1 VQSFTEVCALLRRL
15 LTERPRF
22 AAAARVLE
30 LQPRSK
36 GLSLQGLLV
45 TTVQRL
51 PRYVLLL
58 RELLQHAT
66 VPGVATLPSGSPPE
80 TARPEGE
87 PGAAVASST
96 GTVHAVEAALEKLR
110 DVTVLPYSRTR
121 APQRGPA
128 RCPLLP
134 LLPRA
139 RGAGRGGGRVGDAE
153 RRQRAMAVARDVLKR
168 DDLVAPSRAMLKE
181 GSLTKLR
188 RHKWASQCH
197 RSARQVFLF
206 SDLLVLHTEGQRA
219 RVLRT
224 LIPPPSPT
232 RTLARPRP

>member
-134 LLPRA
+134 LLPRP
-139 RGAGRGGGRVGDAE
+139 R
-153 RRQRAMAVARDVLKR
+153 
-168 DDLVAPSRAMLKE
+168 
-181 GSLTKLR
+181 
-188 RHKWASQCH
+188 
-197 RSARQVFLF
+197 
-206 SDLLVLHTEGQRA
+206 
-219 RVLRT
+219 
-224 LIPPPSPT
+224 PPP
-232 RTLARPRP
+232 RPRPRPAPPP

>member
-1 VQSFTEVCALLRRL
+1 MHRLPADAPHVQSFTEVCALLRRL

-134 LLPRA
+134 LLPRP
-139 RGAGRGGGRVGDAE
+139 R
-153 RRQRAMAVARDVLKR
+153 
-168 DDLVAPSRAMLKE
+168 
-181 GSLTKLR
+181 
-188 RHKWASQCH
+188 
-197 RSARQVFLF
+197 
-206 SDLLVLHTEGQRA
+206 
-219 RVLRT
+219 
-224 LIPPPSPT
+224 PPP
-232 RTLARPRP
+232 RPRPRPAPPP

>member
-1 VQSFTEVCALLRRL
+1 MQSFTEVCALLRRL

-66 VPGVATLPSGSPPE
+66 VPGVVATLPSGSPPE
-80 TARPEGE
+80 GKA
-87 PGAAVASST
+87 GAAEASST

-110 DVTVLPYSRTR
+110 DVTVQPYSRTR
-121 APQRGPA
+121 ARRRGPA
-128 RCPLLP
+128 SRPLLP
-134 LLPRA
+134 LLPR
-139 RGAGRGGGRVGDAE
+139 
-153 RRQRAMAVARDVLKR
+153 
-168 DDLVAPSRAMLKE
+168 P
-181 GSLTKLR
+181 
-188 RHKWASQCH
+188 
-197 RSARQVFLF
+197 
-206 SDLLVLHTEGQRA
+206 
-219 RVLRT
+219 
-224 LIPPPSPT
+224 
-232 RTLARPRP
+232 RPRPHP

>member
-1 VQSFTEVCALLRRL
+1 MQSFTEVCALLRRL

-66 VPGVATLPSGSPPE
+66 VPGVVAALPSGSPPE
-80 TARPEGE
+80 GE
-87 PGAAVASST
+87 AGAAEASST

-110 DVTVLPYSRTR
+110 DVTVQPYSHTR
-121 APQRGPA
+121 APRRRPGNRPY
-128 RCPLLP
+128 LLM
-134 LLPRA
+134 LP
-139 RGAGRGGGRVGDAE
+139 
-153 RRQRAMAVARDVLKR
+153 
-168 DDLVAPSRAMLKE
+168 
-181 GSLTKLR
+181 
-188 RHKWASQCH
+188 
-197 RSARQVFLF
+197 
-206 SDLLVLHTEGQRA
+206 
-219 RVLRT
+219 
-224 LIPPPSPT
+224 
-232 RTLARPRP
+232 RPRP